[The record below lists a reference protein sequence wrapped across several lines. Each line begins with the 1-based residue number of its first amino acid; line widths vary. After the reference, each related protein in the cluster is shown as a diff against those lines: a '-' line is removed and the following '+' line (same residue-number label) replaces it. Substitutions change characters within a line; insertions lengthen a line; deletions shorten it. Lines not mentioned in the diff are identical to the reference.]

1 MLYNKL
7 ITLILSIIP
16 VVLCE
21 NITVPINFNTTI
33 FSSTISPT
41 ITSSTITSSTLTNS
55 NKSSHNGENENI
67 IGTIIIYYLYSFVCI
82 GVVKILSLWLSRGS
96 KRIYCCICH
105 EQFDKL
111 LTYLMIIGFIPLLI
125 IFSPF
130 IVIVNFINN
139 TDNFRT
145 NIMKRINCTNISS
158 IGIIND
164 DNSNNS
170 NNSDNSDSKDNQ
182 ELSKV

>member
-21 NITVPINFNTTI
+21 NIT
-33 FSSTISPT
+33 ISN
-41 ITSSTITSSTLTNS
+41 NS
-55 NKSSHNGENENI
+55 NVTNLNTSKSSSNDEDNI
-67 IGTIIIYYLYSFVCI
+67 ITIIIIYYFYTFICI
-82 GVVKILSLWLSRGS
+82 GVVKILSLWISRGS

-111 LTYLMIIGFIPLLI
+111 LTCLILIGCIPLLI

-145 NIMKRINCTNISS
+145 NIMKRINCINISS

-164 DNSNNS
+164 DNS
-170 NNSDNSDSKDNQ
+170 DNKDNKDDQDDQ

>member
-67 IGTIIIYYLYSFVCI
+67 IETIIIYYLYSFVCI
-82 GVVKILSLWLSRGS
+82 GVVKILSLWLSKGS

-111 LTYLMIIGFIPLLI
+111 LTCLILIGFIPLLI

-170 NNSDNSDSKDNQ
+170 DNSDSKDNQ